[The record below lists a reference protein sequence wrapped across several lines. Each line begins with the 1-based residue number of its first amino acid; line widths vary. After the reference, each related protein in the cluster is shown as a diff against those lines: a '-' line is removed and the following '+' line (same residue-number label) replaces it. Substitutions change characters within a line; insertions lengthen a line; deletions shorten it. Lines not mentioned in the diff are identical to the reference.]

1 MIVRL
6 ERILIARNDG
16 YTDWKNSAYVPQRGE
31 YAIGFFKEGE
41 SERAIVKL
49 GDGEH
54 LWMDLPQTEYVFTEN
69 VRLSENF
76 GKYKTE
82 LGSILTNSK
91 GKTLSEWFFDAFSEV
106 KQPNI
111 TRPTVKINNLKAITN
126 TGDFEIGSEIIA
138 FQWDVENSVSSYE
151 YGSVYQ
157 DGTTN
162 THSVNA
168 VTLLYDNSDQ
178 LFQEEDVVSAKRFQ
192 GEANLANPEML
203 TREGNWVTK
212 DFIANIDWSASP
224 YYAVNNLQQITDLIL
239 LAGGAQD
246 SLRLTLPVYREGC
259 FFGGVNTFN
268 TSGVNSNFVRG
279 LQKSGEGYAQKKIR
293 FVVPKNSTAVVIACP
308 QDQVGVTSILN
319 ITAGAEMLAGN
330 FKTISNVSVDSAKP
344 NLYSEKYKIWYYT
357 PANKYQKDTEFE
369 ITLG

>member
-1 MIVRL
+1 MIVNL

-16 YTDWKNSAYVPQRGE
+16 YTDWKNSTYIPQRGE

-41 SERAIVKL
+41 NERAVIKL

-54 LWMDLPQTEYVFTEN
+54 LWMELPQTEYVFTEN
-69 VRLSENF
+69 IRLSENF

-111 TRPTVKINNLKAITN
+111 TRPTIKINSLKAITN
-126 TGDFEIGSEIIA
+126 TGDFEVGSEIIA
-138 FQWDVENSVSSYE
+138 LQWDVENTISSYE
-151 YGSVYQ
+151 YGSIYQ

-168 VTLLYDNSDQ
+168 VTLLYNNSDQ
-178 LFQEEDVVSAKRFQ
+178 LFQEEDIVSAKSFL
-192 GEANLANPEML
+192 GEANLASPEL
-203 TREGNWVTK
+203 LEREGEWTTK
-212 DFIANIDWSASP
+212 SFVANIDWSASP
-224 YYAVNNLQQITDLIL
+224 YYAVNSLQQATDLIL

-246 SLRLTLPVYREGC
+246 NQQLTLPVYREGC
-259 FFGGVNTFN
+259 FFGGVTTFN
-268 TSGVNSNFVRG
+268 ANTVTSSFIRG
-279 LQKSGEGYAQKKIR
+279 LQKSGEGYSAKKIR

-308 QDQVGVTSILN
+308 QDYEGIVSVLN
-319 ITAGAEMLAGN
+319 LTVGAEMLAGN
-330 FKTISNVSVDSAKP
+330 FKTITNVSVDSAKAGF
-344 NLYSEKYKIWYYT
+344 NSEKYKIWYYI